1 MRSLQ
6 SSGGPGNMR
15 VKKIADAM
23 SDQQNT
29 ELKPINDRA
38 IHLSQMP
45 INLSV
50 EQSISESHNNTYIAQ
65 N

>member
-38 IHLSQMP
+38 IHLS
-45 INLSV
+45 
-50 EQSISESHNNTYIAQ
+50 
-65 N
+65 